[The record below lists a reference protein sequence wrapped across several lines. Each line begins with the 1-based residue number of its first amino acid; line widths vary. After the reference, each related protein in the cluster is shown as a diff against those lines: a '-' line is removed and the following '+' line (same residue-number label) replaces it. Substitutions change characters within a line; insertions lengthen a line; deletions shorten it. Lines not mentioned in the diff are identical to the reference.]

1 MKQTLVSQLDRA
13 YVLIWLCMI
22 MILTYK
28 LRSPITDLANFPAK
42 GKIVCKILSL
52 AWFVESIEKSGP
64 WAAISAR
71 KNDFLIKETLDEIVA
86 DTIKVIK
93 HGMVDMGN

>member
-1 MKQTLVSQLDRA
+1 MQS
-13 YVLIWLCMI
+13 
-22 MILTYK
+22 IL
-28 LRSPITDLANFPAK
+28 RF
-42 GKIVCKILSL
+42 
-52 AWFVESIEKSGP
+52 GP

>member
-1 MKQTLVSQLDRA
+1 
-13 YVLIWLCMI
+13 MI

-28 LRSPITDLANFPAK
+28 LISPITDLANFPAN
-42 GKIVCKILSL
+42 GKIFFKILSL
-52 AWFVESIEKSGP
+52 AWFVESIVESGP

-93 HGMVDMGN
+93 HGMVDIGN